1 MIFTDQ
7 DLQVLT
13 NFSEINQNFIFKKGK
28 TAMTI
33 STMKNILAHYEM
45 ESEVPKEFGIYDLKD
60 FLNVYDLFDKPKLTI
75 TDDKI
80 ILKDNRFT
88 SDYHPTETHILVAPK
103 KSPNNTLFNNEIEF
117 DYKFK
122 LSANDIRD
130 YHSARRHS
138 DKLPDLTIETKEGY
152 PSFKI
157 QDLKSKT
164 NTKLSF
170 ILNSSDQN
178 KTNHQYNFD
187 MKCENFNRIL
197 IGDYHAE
204 LREPRKE
211 QKEKG
216 GVIKLTCLNIPLHYW
231 IALEPKPQPDSK
243 EREDKVNA

>member
-45 ESEVPKEFGIYDLKD
+45 ETEVPKEFGIYDLKD

-88 SDYHPTETHILVAPK
+88 SDYHPTETHLLVAPK
-103 KSPNNTLFNNEIEF
+103 KNPNNTLFNNEIEF

-122 LSANDIRD
+122 LSANDIKD

-152 PSFKI
+152 PCFKL
-157 QDLKSKT
+157 QDLKSNT

-204 LREPRKE
+204 LREPREDK
-211 QKEKG
+211 KSG